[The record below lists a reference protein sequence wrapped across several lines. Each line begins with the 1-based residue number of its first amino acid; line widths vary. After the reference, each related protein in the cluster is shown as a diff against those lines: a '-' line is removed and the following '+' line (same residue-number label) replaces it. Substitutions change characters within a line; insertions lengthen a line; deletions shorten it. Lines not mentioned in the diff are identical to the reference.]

1 MKRLIPMAVL
11 FLAGAVQAGTPA
23 RTIQWA
29 GHIEDANGP
38 LDREADM
45 TFTVFDADGDIVSE
59 VREPSVDV
67 VNGDFIVDIE
77 VVDEEGLTLGVSIEG
92 TTLLPRT
99 PLPVSW
105 PSAALATTAQAADRA
120 DSADSVGTVTDP
132 LTIETLATPGA
143 VAIPVANVAGFPAPF
158 LDGDDGLDFTVGS
171 TLTFNNGTIGIRAA
185 SLNDTH
191 LSSLSSDDI
200 AASGLGTND
209 LADGSIGA
217 NRLSSLSLAKIAN
230 GALTSRHF
238 SGAETSL
245 FAVVESGCLE
255 PLTEITLASTCTFTN
270 TGSCVANVVN
280 GMPVP
285 GKFNCLGVCVGGST
299 SQCANELVG
308 ATVLP

>member
-1 MKRLIPMAVL
+1 MAVL

-38 LDREADM
+38 LDRPADM
-45 TFTVFDADGDIVSE
+45 TFTVFSADGGIVSD
-59 VREPSVDV
+59 VRLGAVNV
-67 VNGDFIVDIE
+67 VNGDFVVDIE

-105 PSAALATTAQAADRA
+105 PSAALATTAQTADRA

-158 LDGDDGLDFTVGS
+158 LDGDDGLDFTVDG
-171 TLTFNNGTIGIRAA
+171 TLTFNNGTIGIRAGG
-185 SLNDTH
+185 LNDTH
-191 LSSLSSDDI
+191 LNSIANADI
-200 AASGLGTND
+200 ADGSVGTAD

-217 NRLSSLSLAKIAN
+217 NRLSSLSVQKIAD
-230 GALTSRHF
+230 ASITSRNF
-238 SGAETSL
+238 SGNKVRLFEVTSP
-245 FAVVESGCLE
+245 GCSDPVSLV
-255 PLTEITLASTCTFTN
+255 TTSSTCSFAN
-270 TGSCVANVVN
+270 TGSCDAGGIN
-280 GMPVP
+280 GAS
-285 GKFNCLGVCVGGST
+285 GKFNCLGVCVGGPT
-299 SQCANELVG
+299 SQCPNEPIGDLVF
-308 ATVLP
+308 P